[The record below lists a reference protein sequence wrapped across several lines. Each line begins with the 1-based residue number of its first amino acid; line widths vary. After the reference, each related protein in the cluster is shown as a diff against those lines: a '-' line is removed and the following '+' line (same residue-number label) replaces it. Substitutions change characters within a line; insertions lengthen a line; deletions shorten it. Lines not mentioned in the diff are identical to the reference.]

1 MNTDPNTHNSTELQ
15 TSQGPGD
22 FNKMSPAPYNTT
34 NTGLINGIIKKKVT
48 RVGVLKCGLIQSV
61 IGAVMGLIVGI
72 IYFGM
77 FSMGG
82 LLSGISGMEEF
93 SAMGAGLG
101 IGMGFAFLVFIPI
114 LYAIFGF
121 IGGAVIAAVF
131 NLAAGWVG
139 GIDVQ
144 LEDA

>member
-1 MNTDPNTHNSTELQ
+1 MNTDPNTQNSTELQ
-15 TSQGPGD
+15 TSQGLGNLD
-22 FNKMSPAPYNTT
+22 KMSPSPYNTPS
-34 NTGLINGIIKKKVT
+34 TGLINGIIKKKIT
-48 RVGVLKCGLIQSV
+48 RIGVLKCGLIQSV
-61 IGAVMGLIVGI
+61 IGAVMGLIVGV

-93 SAMGAGLG
+93 GAMGAGIG
-101 IGMGFAFLVFIPI
+101 IGMGVAFLVLIPI
-114 LYAIFGF
+114 FYAIFGF
-121 IGGAVIAAVF
+121 IGGVIIAAVF
-131 NLAAGWVG
+131 NLAAGWIG